1 MVESALSAADSLRRQ
16 LEASTE
22 TNRRLGGSILALNE
36 AVSERARR
44 CASCNDTGVIET
56 GNNDLPCDCPAG
68 GAARFNVAGVG
79 NVSGEA
85 VRRHYLNSSPEPRPP
100 AATRKRARKL

>member
-1 MVESALSAADSLRRQ
+1 MRAKC
-16 LEASTE
+16 
-22 TNRRLGGSILALNE
+22 
-36 AVSERARR
+36 ER
-44 CASCNDTGVIET
+44 CDDTGVIET